1 VARPYN
7 TVVQL
12 DELRGELA
20 DIDRQLLELAAR
32 RRRLAEA
39 VGLAKETGGLPIRD
53 FHQEKEVLERARL
66 VAESLELSSEVAED
80 LMRLLI
86 REALSAQERQRV
98 VAHAEGSGQRAL
110 VIGGAGRMGSWFARF
125 LDSQGFAVEVA
136 DPAGGPAGFS
146 SRGDWRDSPLDHDV
160 IVVATPLAT
169 AARVLTELAER
180 RPTGLVF
187 DIGSL
192 KSPVRAGLDALQRAG
207 VRVASVHPMFGPDT
221 DMLSG
226 RHVIFVDAGSPE
238 AVDQAEALF
247 SSTMAERVRMS
258 LDEHDRV
265 VAFVLGLSHAL
276 NIAFF
281 SALAE
286 SGEDVPKLSALSS
299 TTFEQQLAV
308 AERVAG
314 DNPVMYFEIQT
325 LNLFG
330 GEALEALERAVAKLR
345 EVVAGGDEAAFVAM
359 MERGRDYLSGRRTG

>member
-1 VARPYN
+1 M
-7 TVVQL
+7 QL
-12 DELRGELA
+12 DDLRKELA
-20 DIDRQLLELAAR
+20 EIDRKLLELAAR

-39 VGLAKETGGLPIRD
+39 VGLAKETSGLPIRD
-53 FHQEKEVLERARL
+53 FRQEKEVLERARL
-66 VAESLELSSEVAED
+66 AAPALDLSSEVAEE

-98 VAHAEGSGQRAL
+98 VAHAEGTGQSAL
-110 VIGGAGRMGSWFARF
+110 VIGGGGRMGAWFARF
-125 LDSQGFAVEVA
+125 LDSQGFSVELA
-136 DPAGGPAGFS
+136 DPAGGPEGFPCRS
-146 SRGDWRDSPLDHDV
+146 DWRDSALNQDV
-160 IVVATPLAT
+160 IVVATPLGT
-169 AARVLTELAER
+169 AARVLTELAGR

-192 KSPVRAGLDALQRAG
+192 KSPVREGLEALRRAG
-207 VRVASVHPMFGPDT
+207 ARVTSIHPMFGPDT
-221 DMLSG
+221 EMLSG

-238 AVDQAEALF
+238 AVDQAEGLF

-258 LDEHDRV
+258 LDDHDRV

-299 TTFEQQLAV
+299 TTFEEQLAV
-308 AERVAG
+308 AEKVAG
-314 DNPVMYFEIQT
+314 ENPVMYFEIQH

-330 GEALEALERAVAKLR
+330 GEALEALERAVGSLR
-345 EVVAGGDEAAFVAM
+345 EVVARGDEEAFIAM
-359 MERGRDYLSGRRTG
+359 MERGRDYLSGRRAG